1 MSIVITGASGQLG
14 RLTAE
19 AVAAKVS
26 PSEVTLVTRTP
37 DALGGLAA
45 RGFVVRTGDFD
56 DPPSLRAAFAGGERL
71 LIISATEIGRRIVQ
85 HRAAIDAAV
94 AAGVHW
100 AAYTGIPNPSDSNPG
115 AAARDH
121 RATEEALRES
131 GLAWTFLRNSIYA
144 ESLVRGGGP
153 ALASGTLVTNA
164 GEGRTS
170 YVSRE
175 DCAAA
180 AAAVLTSD
188 GHDGKE
194 YDITGPEA
202 LGDRDVAALYAELGG
217 RPVEPVF
224 LDDEDWVATMVEHP
238 GLPEVAART
247 YATFGQAAR
256 RGYLAV
262 VSSAVEDLTGRPPR
276 SVREVLEAHRSELTG
291 AAA

>member
-1 MSIVITGASGQLG
+1 MSIVITGASGKLG

-19 AVAAKVS
+19 AVAERVS
-26 PSEVTLVTRTP
+26 PSEVILVTRSP
-37 DALGGLAA
+37 DAIGDLAE
-45 RGFVVRTGDFD
+45 RGFVVRKGDFD
-56 DPPSLRAAFAGGERL
+56 EPPSLRAAFAGGERL
-71 LIISATEIGRRIVQ
+71 LIISASEIGKRVVQ

-94 AAGVHW
+94 AAGVQW

-115 AAARDH
+115 AAGRDH

-131 GLAWTFLRNSIYA
+131 GLAWTFLRNSIYTEMLA
-144 ESLVRGGGP
+144 RGAGP
-153 ALASGTLVTNA
+153 ALASGKLVTNA

-170 YVSRE
+170 YISRE

-224 LDDEDWVATMVEHP
+224 LDDEHWVATMVEHA
-238 GLPEVAART
+238 GMPEAGART
-247 YATFGQAAR
+247 YATFGEAAR

-262 VSSAVEDLTGRPPR
+262 VSSAVEDLTGRQPR
-276 SVREVLEAHRSELTG
+276 LVREVLEANRAELAG
-291 AAA
+291 ATA